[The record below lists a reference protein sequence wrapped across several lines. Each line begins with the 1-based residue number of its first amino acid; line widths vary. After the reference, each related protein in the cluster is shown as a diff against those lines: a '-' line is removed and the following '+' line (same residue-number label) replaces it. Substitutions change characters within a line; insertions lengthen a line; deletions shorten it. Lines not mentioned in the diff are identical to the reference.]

1 MENGRKKRR
10 MTPQDRRIVR
20 YMLLAALLVL
30 AILRFDRVLEALGI
44 LRRISQP
51 LVVGAVIAYM
61 MNIVVRLFES
71 IYFPHSKKSAVEV
84 SRLPVCVMG
93 ALLLILG
100 MLVLLVRM
108 IIPGLISAF
117 ELIGQELPRLL
128 EQLKVWITEN
138 EDVPLIQQ
146 LVGSMQLDMDAL
158 GTSLLSYV
166 TGGLPNVLT
175 STVTVVTVV
184 GGSVVNFFMSI
195 VFALFLLLGKNR
207 LRSQADRLMDI
218 YLRPAWL
225 VRLRHGLAVAH
236 KAFSSFIIGQCA
248 SGLVLGVLCAVGM
261 MIFRMPY
268 AVMAGVISGTT
279 ALIPIIGGYVGA
291 ILSAFLVFTVDPVQA
306 LWFLVFIVI
315 LQQVEGNLV
324 YPRLV
329 GSSIGLPGIWV
340 LVAVTL
346 GGGLA
351 GIPGML
357 IGVPLAATAYALI
370 QEHVRNRAKKMNDA
384 PTCNENTEENEAEKN
399 TNGAA

>member
-128 EQLKVWITEN
+128 
-138 EDVPLIQQ
+138 
-146 LVGSMQLDMDAL
+146 
-158 GTSLLSYV
+158 
-166 TGGLPNVLT
+166 
-175 STVTVVTVV
+175 
-184 GGSVVNFFMSI
+184 
-195 VFALFLLLGKNR
+195 
-207 LRSQADRLMDI
+207 
-218 YLRPAWL
+218 
-225 VRLRHGLAVAH
+225 
-236 KAFSSFIIGQCA
+236 
-248 SGLVLGVLCAVGM
+248 
-261 MIFRMPY
+261 
-268 AVMAGVISGTT
+268 
-279 ALIPIIGGYVGA
+279 
-291 ILSAFLVFTVDPVQA
+291 
-306 LWFLVFIVI
+306 
-315 LQQVEGNLV
+315 
-324 YPRLV
+324 
-329 GSSIGLPGIWV
+329 
-340 LVAVTL
+340 
-346 GGGLA
+346 
-351 GIPGML
+351 
-357 IGVPLAATAYALI
+357 
-370 QEHVRNRAKKMNDA
+370 
-384 PTCNENTEENEAEKN
+384 
-399 TNGAA
+399 